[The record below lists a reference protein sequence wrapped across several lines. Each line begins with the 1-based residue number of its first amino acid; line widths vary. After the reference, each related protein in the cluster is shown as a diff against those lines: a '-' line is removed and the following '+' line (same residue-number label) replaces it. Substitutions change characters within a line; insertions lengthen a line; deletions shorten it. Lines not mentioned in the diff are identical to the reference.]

1 MSSLSPLPSDRL
13 SELVGL
19 ISAWNAERNEQHRA
33 SYARE
38 KPVSK
43 LAPVLLAAWNS
54 WASALEKEGK
64 GLPESEKK
72 NLVKAYDQLLKTN
85 DNATWSNRHALA
97 DLEREVAG
105 DRVPATLNERLH
117 ETLLTIGCWPEV
129 SLGGKPPASLKPFG
143 PYASQLNTA
152 TENSQAGVL
161 KALLDWEGSGEA
173 SVDLLQSRQTGISP
187 PSGFHHSQQ
196 TGWSWAV
203 RNTSTECLGI
213 WIDAGA
219 DPNAVDRKDR
229 PVLAYVQKPDSLELL
244 LKAGADPLNPGLPLE
259 ERRKNL
265 LALWEGWKTQL
276 YWQEGHSTSGG
287 EWGLGLEYLRVRL
300 AQWSHRDPEDFSRA
314 TADMLLSA
322 YVNSKR
328 PSGFQ
333 KSPWLAN
340 LAKELGRVS
349 ELDPHQEATIR
360 DRTWSFAGALAR
372 GWLLDTAFVGTAPK
386 LPRIDPGREIV
397 AGVQERTLASLV
409 SLSDEEKTAQTTLS
423 KLGSANVSGALV
435 LMMEEA
441 SATNEYWDERS
452 LLVRRTRQVLGLA
465 SRMGPAW
472 MDAMVPVVDAAFKTL
487 NGQWDCSVS
496 KPFFKAQEAQFFL
509 QWALKNRDALPVR
522 AQIRW
527 FVQGLGAYQPKDE
540 PLAETPL
547 VQEALLEAAVKDL
560 EFLKDPSLKNGL
572 KLAFSRHPGLE
583 KAIQSALAQETLEES
598 LPPPPSS
605 APKKPRF

>member
-1 MSSLSPLPSDRL
+1 MSSLSPSPSDRL

-105 DRVPATLNERLH
+105 DRVPATLSERLH
-117 ETLLTIGCWPEV
+117 ETLLAIGCWPEV
-129 SLGGKPPASLKPFG
+129 SLSGKPPASLKPFG

-152 TENSQAGVL
+152 TDNSQAGVL

-173 SVDLLQSRQTGISP
+173 SVDLLQSRQTGVSP

-219 DPNAVDRKDR
+219 DPNGVDRKRR
-229 PVLAYVQKPDSLELL
+229 PVLAYVQKPASLELL

-259 ERRKNL
+259 ERRNNL

-276 YWQEGHSTSGG
+276 YWQEGHPASEG

-300 AQWSHRDPEDFSRA
+300 AQWNQEDFGRA
-314 TADMLLSA
+314 TADMLLAA

-360 DRTWSFAGALAR
+360 GRAWSFAGALAR
-372 GWLLDTAFVGTAPK
+372 EWLLDTAFVGTAPK
-386 LPRIDPGREIV
+386 LPRIDPGREI
-397 AGVQERTLASLV
+397 AEGVQERTLASLV
-409 SLSDEEKTAQTTLS
+409 SLSDEGKAAQTTLS
-423 KLGSANVSGALV
+423 KLGAANVSGALV

-441 SATNEYWDERS
+441 SATSEYWMEKS

-465 SRMGPAW
+465 SKMGPAW
-472 MDAMVPVVDAAFKTL
+472 MDAMVPVVDAVFKTL
-487 NGQWDCSVS
+487 RGQWDCSVS
-496 KPFFKAQEAQFFL
+496 KPLFKAQDTQFFL
-509 QWALKNRDALPVR
+509 KWAIENKDVLPLR
-522 AQIRW
+522 AQMRW
-527 FVQGLGAYQPKDE
+527 FIQGLGAYRPKDE

-547 VQEALLEAAVKDL
+547 AQEALLEAVVKDL
-560 EFLKDPSLKNGL
+560 KFLDDPSLKDDL
-572 KLAFSRHPGLE
+572 KIAFSRTPGLE
-583 KAIQSALAQETLEES
+583 KAIKSAQARSQLEEQ
-598 LPPPPSS
+598 LPEPIPAS
-605 APKKPRF
+605 KKPRF

>member
-1 MSSLSPLPSDRL
+1 MSSLSPPPADRL

-19 ISAWNAERNEQHRA
+19 ISAWNTERNDNHRA
-33 SYARE
+33 SYSRE

-43 LAPVLLAAWNS
+43 LAPLLLASWNG
-54 WASALEKEGK
+54 WISALKEEGES
-64 GLPESEKK
+64 LPEAEKK
-72 NLVKAYDQLLKTN
+72 NLVDVYGKLLKTG
-85 DNATWSNRHALA
+85 DNATWSNRNALA

-105 DRVPATLNERLH
+105 DRVTATLADRLQ
-117 ETLLTIGCWPEV
+117 ETLLAIGCWPEIARAGNPPT
-129 SLGGKPPASLKPFG
+129 SLRAYG
-143 PYASQLNTA
+143 PYARQLNDA

-161 KALLDWEGSGEA
+161 KALLNWEGSGEA
-173 SVDLLQSRQTGISP
+173 SVDLLQSRQTGVGL
-187 PSGFHHSQQ
+187 PSSFHHSQQ
-196 TGWSWAV
+196 TGWAWAV

-213 WIDAGA
+213 WIEAGA
-219 DPNAVDRKDR
+219 DPNGVDRSGR
-229 PVLAYVQKPDSLELL
+229 PVLAYVQKPASLELL

-265 LALWEGWKTQL
+265 SALWEGWKTQL
-276 YWQEGHSTSGG
+276 YWEEGRSKSEQ

-300 AQWSHRDPEDFSRA
+300 TQWSLGNQEDFRRA

-333 KSPWLAN
+333 KSPWLAG

-349 ELDPHQEATIR
+349 ELEPNQEAAIR
-360 DRTWSFAGALAR
+360 ERTWSFAGALAR
-372 GWLLDTAFVGTAPK
+372 EWLLDTASVGTAPK
-386 LPRIDPGREIV
+386 LPRIDPSREIV

-409 SLSDEEKTAQTTLS
+409 SLSDEEKAAQTTLA
-423 KLGSANVSGALV
+423 KLGPANVSGALV

-441 SATNEYWDERS
+441 SATSEYWNEKS

-465 SRMGPAW
+465 SRMSPTW
-472 MDAMVPVVDAAFKTL
+472 MDAMVPVVDAGFKTL
-487 NGQWDCSVS
+487 RGQWDCALTRNL
-496 KPFFKAQEAQFFL
+496 FKAQEAQFFL
-509 QWALKNRDALPVR
+509 KWALKNKDVLPVR

-527 FVQGLGAYQPKDE
+527 FIQGLGAYQPKDE

-547 VQEALLEAAVKDL
+547 VQEALLEAVVKDL
-560 EFLKDPSLKNGL
+560 EFLKDPSLKDDL
-572 KLAFSRHPGLE
+572 KLAFSRIPGLE
-583 KAIQSALAQETLEES
+583 KAIRSALAQGTLEES
-598 LPPPPSS
+598 LTQQPLH